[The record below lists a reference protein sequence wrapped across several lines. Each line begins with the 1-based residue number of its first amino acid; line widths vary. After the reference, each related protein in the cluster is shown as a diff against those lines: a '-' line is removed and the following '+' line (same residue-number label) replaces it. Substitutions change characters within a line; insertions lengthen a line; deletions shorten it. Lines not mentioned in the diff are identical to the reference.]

1 MSKTCPTMRKYLED
15 ACEIDEILKTDLT
28 KLKFFEEEKVD
39 YVIDTSKYKLI
50 LNDIMITARPEDGF
64 INATQL
70 CKAGGKKF
78 NHWSSLEST
87 KKLIEALKQD
97 KESVAGIPATNFM
110 EIIQGGEAKLQGSW
124 IHQDLA
130 IHLAMWISPE
140 FSIQVS
146 RWTREIIYTGKVDIQ
161 HKKNE
166 AELLKLQNAFSKQ
179 LIENKKLQKKVVCR
193 VAREKFGNG
202 FYMYIVQTDSTKITR
217 RYKIGKTK
225 NLEENLAF
233 YNRLEPSE
241 YVFYMNCNSEH
252 MMDSTETFVH
262 SCLSKCREYANHEY
276 FILPEDKETTF
287 FIRII
292 QNIINAGNNLSENGV
307 VCELAL

>member
-1 MSKTCPTMRKYLED
+1 
-15 ACEIDEILKTDLT
+15 
-28 KLKFFEEEKVD
+28 
-39 YVIDTSKYKLI
+39 
-50 LNDIMITARPEDGF
+50 LNDIVITARPEDGF

-97 KESVAGIPATNFM
+97 QENVTGIPATNFM

-146 RWTREIIYTGKVDIQ
+146 KWIREIIYTGKVDIQ
-161 HKKNE
+161 NKKNE
-166 AELLKLQNAFSKQ
+166 SELLKLQNAFSKQ
-179 LIENKKLQKKVVCR
+179 LLENKKLKKKVLSKR
-193 VAREKFGNG
+193 EREKFASG
-202 FYMYIVQTDSTKITR
+202 FYMYIAQTDTTKITR
-217 RYKIGKTK
+217 RTKIGKTI
-225 NLEENLAF
+225 NLEETLAS
-233 YNRLEPSE
+233 YNRLIPTE
-241 YVFYMNCNSEH
+241 YVFYMDCNSEH
-252 MMDSTETFVH
+252 MMNITETFVH
-262 SCLSKCREYANHEY
+262 SCLSKYRDYENHEY
-276 FILPEDKETTF
+276 FILPEDEDVTF

-292 QNIINAGNNLSENGV
+292 QNIINAGNNSSEKGII
-307 VCELAL
+307 CELTF